1 MSVTTSVS
9 TAMLPVVTA
18 ATSAAA
24 MTALGISPA
33 MQPVVGAVT
42 LSGARAA
49 FGGPE
54 INISWFG
61 AALDNVTDDSAAW
74 VAAIADGRPI
84 FHPGGTSVVTGN
96 LALADTTTIRGVSGF
111 RATPGQPLAQT
122 SMIRFV
128 GNNAGVTVQHA
139 TGGGFTLEKIGFV
152 GDAARYT
159 GQTGLLLSDTLRPK
173 GLNEGWPTLR
183 DVLFSG
189 FSTGCLVGNTYQS
202 GYMYN
207 VFFQNSAQIGYQN
220 KSTDWY
226 HYGVFGGN
234 GSNVASIA
242 QLILGSTSG
251 AMTYSAGY
259 HQFHG
264 GAWFG
269 GNNTVIIANTSGNKF
284 VGCDIQNGNQNGVL
298 LTGTYAN
305 DNRFTSCY
313 FSGNNGSGGSRN
325 VKGLSFYDVY
335 IGNGCRANTFVGN
348 RFADAGV
355 ASGCVAAGI
364 FLAPNTD
371 ITLIQGNTFNMDLI
385 VSPGFPGTPQAVVL
399 DPAVRAFSLDHNLI
413 EGNLASCGEQGILKF
428 SQLPVNMA
436 SVAQPYTVASALSIL
451 AGAAVLAS
459 STAIGCILGNPGFA
473 GRMMCITSESPSRGN
488 TVTCMTAGALG
499 GGHHAILFTAAGAYI
514 QLISVSATT
523 WQILNFANV
532 IIS

>member
-33 MQPVVGAVT
+33 MQPVVGAAT

-74 VAAIADGRPI
+74 KAAIADGRPI

-96 LALADTTTIRGVSGF
+96 LALADTTTIRGVSSF
-111 RATPGQPLAQT
+111 RATPGQPITQT
-122 SMIRFV
+122 SMVRFV
-128 GNNAGVTVQHA
+128 GNNAGVTVQHS
-139 TGGGFTLEKIGFV
+139 TGGGFTLEKIGFE
-152 GDAARYT
+152 GDAVRYT
-159 GQTGLLLSDTLRPK
+159 GQIGLLLSDALRPS

-183 DVLFSG
+183 DVLFNG
-189 FSTGCLVGNTYQS
+189 FAIGCLVGNTYQT
-202 GYMYN
+202 GYMHN

-226 HYGVFGGN
+226 HHGVYGGN

-242 QLILGSTSG
+242 QLILGSTG
-251 AMTYSAGY
+251 GVMTYSAGY

-298 LTGTYAN
+298 LSGAYAN

-313 FSGNNGSGGSRN
+313 FSGNNALGGSRN
-325 VKGLSFYDVY
+325 VNGQSFFDVY
-335 IGNGCRANTFVGN
+335 IGNGCRANTFIGN

-355 ASGCVAAGI
+355 VGRCVAAGI

-385 VSPGFPGTPQAVVL
+385 VSPGFPGAPQAVML
-399 DPAVRAFSLDHNLI
+399 DPSVQAFSLDHNLI
-413 EGNLASCGEQGILKF
+413 EGNLASYGEQGVLTF
-428 SQLPVNMA
+428 NQLPVNMA
-436 SVAQPYTVASALSIL
+436 SVAQPYKVASVLSIS

-459 STAIGCILGNPGFA
+459 SAAIGCILGNPGFA
-473 GRMMCITSESPSRGN
+473 GRLISITSETPGKGN
-488 TVTCMTAGALG
+488 TVTCTTAGALG
-499 GGHHAILFTAAGAYI
+499 GSHHSILFTAAGAYI
-514 QLISVSATT
+514 QLISISATA
-523 WQILNFANV
+523 WQILNSANV